1 MKKIGKRI
9 DGIVDMNGWYEELL
23 MKKYLDAA
31 SWGIFDIEG
40 SKF

>member
-9 DGIVDMNGWYEELL
+9 DGIVDMNRWYEELL
-23 MKKYLDAA
+23 MKTYLDAA

>member
-1 MKKIGKRI
+1 
-9 DGIVDMNGWYEELL
+9 MNRRYEELL
-23 MKKYLDAA
+23 MKTYLDAA